1 MASCLESFDH
11 ASKDLLRGILLPK
24 RGRLTHRRVNG
35 LKKEKKTEKEK
46 KKKTQDNALIE
57 MLRTTMSQSPPFWQ
71 KYTSQYVKM

>member
-35 LKKEKKTEKEK
+35 LKKEKIKEKEK
-46 KKKTQDNALIE
+46 KKKRKKTQDNALIE
-57 MLRTTMSQSPPFWQ
+57 QRF
-71 KYTSQYVKM
+71 